1 MAGSRPCPETPK
13 TGRSVDETSRLS
25 RLREWRTDERP
36 SRHWRDRVGSMQ
48 ARAALGSAGVSQQA
62 FEHETGV
69 RVGGVMP
76 ARVTPSSE
84 IPIDGAGAC
93 DQVHDGA
100 DWWGGQSA
108 SSECAGS
115 SHVLGFVIVSPR
127 PSSICARGMHPNGQP
142 GHSVVG
148 PGLAP
153 IRCQQ
158 LFVRHSGCRVG
169 SPLRYWTFVA

>member
-25 RLREWRTDERP
+25 RLRRWRTDERP

-48 ARAALGSAGVSQQA
+48 AGAALGSAGVSQQA
-62 FEHETGV
+62 FEHEMGV
-69 RVGGVMP
+69 RVGRIMP

-93 DQVHDGA
+93 DQVHDGRLV
-100 DWWGGQSA
+100 GRPIRVKRMRGVFP
-108 SSECAGS
+108 
-115 SHVLGFVIVSPR
+115 HLGLRHCISKP
-127 PSSICARGMHPNGQP
+127 ITCGHHPNGQP
-142 GHSVVG
+142 GHGVVG

-153 IRCQQ
+153 IGVGNCS
-158 LFVRHSGCRVG
+158 FVTPG
-169 SPLRYWTFVA
+169 AE